1 VGSGCGLVAAVVF
14 KTTARRIA
22 SWVGSIPMHS
32 RHAALGTHRQRMT
45 SMIVGTKTGV
55 LALLA
60 LTGFGAMSLHAQRV
74 DSTRVTPKLPVID
87 TVANIK
93 PPLSPRRAFLYS
105 LAAPGLGQSR
115 LGRPVAGAIFVFTES
130 IGIAM
135 LSQSMAELS
144 QARSFRTDSL
154 VPIGNDPTTGAP
166 VFHRS
171 SYTDELINV
180 RKSHVEDWIAFLIAN
195 HLFAG
200 ADAYVAAH
208 LWDLPAQIK
217 VSQTPN
223 GGSVIAARIRW

>member
-1 VGSGCGLVAAVVF
+1 M
-14 KTTARRIA
+14 IA
-22 SWVGSIPMHS
+22 
-32 RHAALGTHRQRMT
+32 
-45 SMIVGTKTGV
+45 GTKTGV

-60 LTGFGAMSLHAQRV
+60 LSGLGAMSLQAQRI

-87 TVANIK
+87 TVAANVK

-105 LAAPGLGQSR
+105 LAAPGLAQSR

-130 IGIAM
+130 IAIAM
-135 LSQSMAELS
+135 LRESAAELR

-154 VPIGNDPTTGAP
+154 VSIGNDPITGEP
-166 VFHRS
+166 VTHSS
-171 SYTDELINV
+171 SYTDELINI

-217 VSQTPN
+217 VSQLPN
-223 GGSVIAARIRW
+223 GTSVIAARFTW